1 MLIRVLG
8 SGCANCKTLTA
19 RTTEAVAAAGLDA
32 TVEEVHDVA
41 EIAACGVMTTP
52 ALDVDGQV
60 VLAGRVPSVAELA
73 ALLTVAVA
81 GAGLDARRGRPTAA
95 Q

>member
-8 SGCANCKTLTA
+8 SGCANCKALTA

-41 EIAACGVMTTP
+41 EIAACGVMITP

-73 ALLTVAVA
+73 ALLTVAA
-81 GAGLDARRGRPTAA
+81 SC
-95 Q
+95 